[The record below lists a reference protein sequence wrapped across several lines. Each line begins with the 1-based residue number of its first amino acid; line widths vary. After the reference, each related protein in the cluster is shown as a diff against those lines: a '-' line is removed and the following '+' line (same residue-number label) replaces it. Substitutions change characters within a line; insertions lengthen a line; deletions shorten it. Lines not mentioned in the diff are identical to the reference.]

1 VSTKQTPLLHV
12 RNLQTHFKTE
22 AGWAK
27 AVDGVSFDI
36 FPGEVVGMVGESGS
50 GKSVTALSVRF
61 FIRGRIC

>member
-1 VSTKQTPLLHV
+1 MHSIPRNIRGCGEHDETPLLQV

-36 FPGEVVGMVGESGS
+36 YPG
-50 GKSVTALSVRF
+50 
-61 FIRGRIC
+61 